1 MDMSDPAARQLDEI
15 SMKLGELTAYNHEHR
30 HGVANLSMKM
40 DGLSVDVSRQ
50 IAALEAKLTVR
61 MEESHTGLSARIQ
74 ALEAESHRRSG
85 ATSLVNVLLKSPA
98 LGWLVGAA
106 ISAWA
111 ILTGK
116 VHV

>member
-1 MDMSDPAARQLDEI
+1 MQMSDPAVRQLDEI

-30 HGVANLSMKM
+30 HGVSNLSMKM

-61 MEESHTGLSARIQ
+61 MEESHTGLSARIA
-74 ALEAESHRRSG
+74 ALETESNRRAG
-85 ATSLVNVLLKSPA
+85 ATGLAGVLLKSPA

-106 ISAWA
+106 ITA
-111 ILTGK
+111 
-116 VHV
+116 